1 MKKVS
6 FLFLFAALAATGCQS
21 PSEKKS
27 ETSTTV
33 IAPPSPPPAPSVPD
47 VPKMDTAIESKPTK
61 SGGSTAACYQL
72 IDKDKTAHVCQIE
85 TRATPNPF
93 AGGYMDYAPY
103 QKDGGHGVLRNG
115 VIEKGMLTADWVYMI
130 EGSVQ
135 VEEVYMKMDGD
146 KLTKMRGELVD
157 KKGKMVAKDKTKL
170 KAEYTLAKVDCAK
183 IKATIDGIK
192 SMEKNLVMPA
202 K

>member
-1 MKKVS
+1 MKKLSV
-6 FLFLFAALAATGCQS
+6 LFLLAALAATGCQS

-27 ETSTTV
+27 EASTV
-33 IAPPSPPPAPSVPD
+33 IAPPSVPSAPSVPD
-47 VPKMDTAIESKPTK
+47 VPKLDTAIESKPTK

-72 IDKDKTAHVCQIE
+72 IEKDKTAYTCQIE

-115 VIEKGMLTADWVYMI
+115 VIEKGLLTADWVYMI
-130 EGSVQ
+130 EGNVQ
-135 VEEVYMKMDGD
+135 VEEVYLKMEGD

-170 KAEYTLAKVDCAK
+170 KAEYTLAKVDCGK

-192 SMEKNLVMPA
+192 AMEKNLVV

>member
-1 MKKVS
+1 MKKLF
-6 FLFLFAALAATGCQS
+6 FLFLLTALAAAGCQN
-21 PSEKKS
+21 PTEKKS
-27 ETSTTV
+27 EPSTV
-33 IAPPSPPPAPSVPD
+33 IVPPSAPPVPD
-47 VPKMDTAIESKPTK
+47 VPKMDTAIKSEPAK
-61 SGGSTAACYQL
+61 SGASIAACYQL
-72 IDKDKTAHVCQIE
+72 IEKDKTAHVCQIE
-85 TRATPNPF
+85 TRATLNPF

-103 QKDGGHGVLRNG
+103 QKDGGHGVLKNG
-115 VIEKGMLTADWVYMI
+115 IIEKSMLTADWVYMI

-135 VEEVYMKMDGD
+135 VEEVYLKMDGD

-170 KAEYTLAKVDCAK
+170 KAEYTLTKVDCAK

-192 SMEKNLVMPA
+192 AMEKNLVMPT